1 MFRKLRTINVTL
13 FLILIVQ
20 LWSFGDSTPAHAQT
34 TPFLKRPYYGGGDSG
49 LAVNAMFDHWCP
61 DYAEAQGLTSG
72 CSFAQHTI
80 NGVNSNGIGRF
91 LKYDGQTPSIVCPSS
106 NCYSGHSGV
115 DFNMIYQ
122 PVVAAA
128 AGQVV
133 YAGWQFTN
141 HDSGLGLM
149 ITLEHNNNHRTRY
162 GHLSMVRYMVG
173 RNITG
178 NWQIG
183 TSGTT
188 GNSTGPHLHFEVEF
202 RIGNNWYVKDPY
214 GAPPVDPWHNF
225 STVVSEWLWINP
237 PSARTNQPPTYYGDY
252 TLDNDDNSNFTI
264 ACNAGFG
271 ASNCPY
277 WWYVNNNGYG
287 SDLRYTLANGATID
301 YWARWFSPNLPSTGQ
316 YEVEVYLTTS
326 SNPGNRTHAARYE
339 IYHQSGSEVVV
350 VDQHAISSN
359 TWVSLGRYNF
369 TSGTNGFVLVSDAA
383 YISNNHTD
391 PTNRAVVADAVRWRK
406 TH

>member
-188 GNSTGPHLHFEVEF
+188 GNSTGPHLHFEVLF
-202 RIGNNWYVKDPY
+202 RIGNNWFVKDPY
-214 GAPPVDPWHNF
+214 GAPPVDPWRNF
-225 STVVSEWLWINP
+225 SGVISEWLWINP

-252 TLDNDDNSNFTI
+252 TLDNDDNNNFTI

-271 ASNCPY
+271 AANCPY
-277 WWYVNNNGYG
+277 WW
-287 SDLRYTLANGATID
+287 
-301 YWARWFSPNLPSTGQ
+301 
-316 YEVEVYLTTS
+316 
-326 SNPGNRTHAARYE
+326 
-339 IYHQSGSEVVV
+339 
-350 VDQHAISSN
+350 
-359 TWVSLGRYNF
+359 
-369 TSGTNGFVLVSDAA
+369 
-383 YISNNHTD
+383 
-391 PTNRAVVADAVRWRK
+391 
-406 TH
+406 